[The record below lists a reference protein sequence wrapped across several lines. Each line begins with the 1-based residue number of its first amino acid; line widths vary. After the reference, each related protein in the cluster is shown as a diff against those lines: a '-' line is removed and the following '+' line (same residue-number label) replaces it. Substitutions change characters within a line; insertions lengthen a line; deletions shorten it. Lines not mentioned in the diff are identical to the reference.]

1 MIKIKENSL
10 SESVNLFKGLDV
22 IDIRTKLFR
31 QFRRFVPREKNW
43 FELSGVSRNRGF
55 EKSGVKLESS
65 SEVNPRETRFG
76 SRYREIRE
84 TEGSRNQDSTV
95 SLRFCD

>member
-31 QFRRFVPREKNW
+31 QFRG
-43 FELSGVSRNRGF
+43 SSYRGSICPTGKKLVRVIGSF
-55 EKSGVKLESS
+55 EKSRV
-65 SEVNPRETRFG
+65 
-76 SRYREIRE
+76 REIGGE
-84 TEGSRNQDSTV
+84 IIE
-95 SLRFCD
+95 FE

>member
-31 QFRRFVPREKNW
+31 QFRRF
-43 FELSGVSRNRGF
+43 ELSRVNLSHGKKIGSSYREFREIEGSRNRG
-55 EKSGVKLESS
+55 
-65 SEVNPRETRFG
+65 
-76 SRYREIRE
+76 
-84 TEGSRNQDSTV
+84 
-95 SLRFCD
+95 